1 MLPVCC
7 ADKLGVTPNQ
17 TKSRIRVQ
25 VLQEMDPQ
33 STRNL
38 NSMNRTIN
46 QESGLL
52 KGTDSLHKIR
62 RRRELQSPG
71 TENNILLSTPVL
83 NKRILSTESKNA
95 RPIDQSRALARLTR
109 STKSVATSHRILSSN
124 KLYKDQV
131 QGNKESNKS
140 KIWLR

>member
-1 MLPVCC
+1 MKLQEQQESVLPVCC

-38 NSMNRTIN
+38 NSMNQTIN
-46 QESGLL
+46 QESVLL
-52 KGTDSLHKIR
+52 KGTDSLLKVR
-62 RRRELQSPG
+62 RRRELQSTG

-83 NKRILSTESKNA
+83 N
-95 RPIDQSRALARLTR
+95 
-109 STKSVATSHRILSSN
+109 
-124 KLYKDQV
+124 
-131 QGNKESNKS
+131 
-140 KIWLR
+140 